1 VGATVS
7 RDTVPVPDLQR
18 IAASRPVA
26 DIAAALDADGAVVV
40 EDLIDDDLL
49 ARFNAELDPLV
60 FGASPDHD
68 GKFINEAIEWFFGHQ
83 TRHVTGVA
91 GKSAT
96 FANEILPHPVLLAIA
111 DVVLDE
117 SCATYQLNIA
127 HVLDRGP
134 GSDQQFLHR
143 DEAVWIHLPR
153 PHPEVQLAS
162 VIALVDFTADNGATR
177 VAPGSH
183 RWPAERFPTDDDLV
197 AAEMAAGSAVL
208 YLGSTIHAGGA
219 NVTTEERRR
228 GMHVSYCAGWLRT
241 EENQFLT
248 VPLDAVR
255 AMPRRSQ
262 ELLGFAAHDALA
274 AGGGYLGT
282 VELQHPVDL
291 LADGTL

>member
-1 VGATVS
+1 
-7 RDTVPVPDLQR
+7 VPDVRR
-18 IAASRPVA
+18 IAASAPVA
-26 DIAAALDADGAVVV
+26 DVVAALATDGAVIV
-40 EDLIDDDLL
+40 EDLLDDDLL
-49 ARFNAELDPLV
+49 DRFNAELDPLV
-60 FGASPDHD
+60 FEASSDHD
-68 GKFINEAIEWFFGHQ
+68 GKFVNEAIEWFFGHQ

-91 GKSAT
+91 GKST
-96 FANEILPHPVLLAIA
+96 VFAHEILPHPVLLGVA
-111 DVVLDE
+111 DLVLAE

-134 GSDQQFLHR
+134 GSEQQFLHR
-143 DEAVWIHLPR
+143 DEAVWIHLPQ

-183 RWPAERFPTDDDLV
+183 RWRAERLPADDDLV
-197 AAEMAAGSAVL
+197 PAEMSAGSAVL

-219 NVTTEERRR
+219 NVTSDERRR

-262 ELLGFAAHDALA
+262 ELLGFVAHDALA
-274 AGGGYLGT
+274 SGGGYLGT

>member
-1 VGATVS
+1 
-7 RDTVPVPDLQR
+7 VPDVQR
-18 IAASRPVA
+18 IAASAPVA
-26 DIAAALDADGAVVV
+26 DIAAALDADGAVIV
-40 EDLIDDDLL
+40 EDLLDDDLL
-49 ARFNAELDPLV
+49 ERFNAELDPLV
-60 FGASPDHD
+60 AGASPDHD
-68 GKFINEAIEWFFGHQ
+68 GKFVNEAIEWFFGHQ

-91 GKSAT
+91 GKST
-96 FANEILPHPVLLAIA
+96 VFAHEILPHPVLLGIA
-111 DVVLDE
+111 DRVLAD
-117 SCATYQLNIA
+117 SCAAYQLNIA

-134 GSDQQFLHR
+134 GSEQQFVHR
-143 DEAVWIHLPR
+143 DEAVWIHLPQ

-183 RWPAERFPTDDDLV
+183 RWPADRYPTDDDLV
-197 AAEMAAGSAVL
+197 PAEMEAGSAVL
-208 YLGSTIHAGGA
+208 YLGSTFHAGGA
-219 NVTTEERRR
+219 NVTTDARRR

-241 EENQFLT
+241 EENQFLS
-248 VPLDAVR
+248 VPLDTVR

>member
-1 VGATVS
+1 
-7 RDTVPVPDLQR
+7 VPAVQR
-18 IAASRPVA
+18 IAAPAPVA
-26 DIAAALDADGAVVV
+26 DITAALDADGAVIV
-40 EDLIDDDLL
+40 EDLLDPDLL

-60 FGASPDHD
+60 HGASPDHD
-68 GKFINEAIEWFFGHQ
+68 GKFINDAIEWFFGHQ

-91 GKSAT
+91 GKSAI
-96 FANEILPHPVLLAIA
+96 FATEILPHPVLLGIA

-143 DEAVWIHLPR
+143 DEAVWIHLPT

-183 RWPAERFPTDDDLV
+183 RWPPERFPADDDLV
-197 AAEMAAGSAVL
+197 PAEMAAGSAVL

-219 NVTTEERRR
+219 NVTADERRR

-248 VPLDAVR
+248 VPVDAVR

-262 ELLGFAAHDALA
+262 ELLGYAAHDALA
-274 AGGGYLGT
+274 SGGGYLGT